1 MGEHGLG
8 ALGVMFGSANAAP
21 VRGTQNHRTAEPP
34 LCAVAQP
41 RGMVHQLID
50 AGINESHELDLADW
64 LQPLRG
70 HADAESADEKF
81 GKRRIEHAFRSETL
95 LQSDRRAEDTA
106 VDPDILAEYDH
117 I

>member
-8 ALGVMFGSANAAP
+8 ALGVICGSANAAP
-21 VRGTQNHRTAEPP
+21 VRCTQNHRTTEPP

-50 AGINESHELDLADW
+50 AGINKSHELDLADR

-70 HADAESADEKF
+70 HADAESADKEF
-81 GKRRIEHAFRSETL
+81 GKRRIEYALRSETL
-95 LQSDRRAEDTA
+95 LQSDGGAEDAA
-106 VDPDILAEYDH
+106 VDSNILAEHDH